1 MFEFG
6 RPTHIFDLQKIQGG
20 LTVRWGKSGETLE
33 LLNGQT
39 VTLDDKVGVIA
50 DAKQVESLAGI
61 MGGAATA
68 VSDHTLDIYAEAA
81 FWWPNAI
88 AGRSRRFN
96 FSTDAGHRFERG
108 VDPQTTVEH
117 LEHLT
122 SLILSICGTE
132 KSTVGPVDD
141 HQINM
146 PVLTPVQVR
155 VERVNKVLGTTI
167 SQQAMA
173 DALQSLGLEVEQASG
188 KLTVHPPSYRFD
200 LKIEEDLIEEIARM
214 VGFENLPATAP
225 QAPITPKIR
234 PENQRH
240 GFAVRRQLADLG
252 YQETINFSFVDEQ
265 WERTLAGNEEPI
277 QLLNPIASQMN
288 VMRSSLMGSLL
299 QVAKFNLDRKA
310 YRVRIFESG
319 RVFRRDATVQD
330 GLQSVKGIDQPVLI
344 AGLAYGPLYPLAWN
358 GSEKLSDFFDMKSDV
373 CRLMTGHTLKFEA
386 AAHPALHP
394 GRTARISNQHQAV
407 GWIGELHPQ
416 WRQQWGFAHAPVL
429 FELDMDA
436 VMRHPLPHAQ
446 SISRLHPVERDLA
459 IVVKEEVTH
468 DALMDCIK
476 NANTTDLLNNATLF
490 DVYRP
495 SKPDAAVQAGEKSMA
510 VRLFLQSTDENTL
523 TDAQIDAVIQSVVD
537 TLSRQLSARLRA

>member
-1 MFEFG
+1 
-6 RPTHIFDLQKIQGG
+6 
-20 LTVRWGKSGETLE
+20 
-33 LLNGQT
+33 
-39 VTLDDKVGVIA
+39 
-50 DAKQVESLAGI
+50 

-146 PVLTPVQVR
+146 PVLIPVQVR

-173 DALQSLGLEVEQASG
+173 DALQSLGLEVEQATG

-265 WERTLAGNEEPI
+265 WERTLAGNEAPI

-344 AGLAYGPLYPLAWN
+344 AGLAYGPLHPLAWN
-358 GSEKLSDFFDMKSDV
+358 GSEKLSDFFNMKSDV

-386 AAHPALHP
+386 AEHPALHP

>member
-1 MFEFG
+1 MFELG

-20 LTVRWGKSGETLE
+20 LHVRWAKPSESLT

-68 VSDHTLDIYAEAA
+68 VSDDTQDVYAEAA
-81 FWWPNAI
+81 FWWPSAI

-122 SLILSICGTE
+122 SLILSICGTD
-132 KSTVGPVDD
+132 KTIVGPIND
-141 HQINM
+141 HPVNM
-146 PVLTPVQVR
+146 PVPTPVSLR
-155 VERVNKVLGTTI
+155 VERANKVLGTAL
-167 SQQAMA
+167 SQQVML
-173 DALQSLGLEVEQASG
+173 DALQALGLEVEESSG
-188 KLTVHPPSYRFD
+188 KLTVYPPSYRFD

-252 YQETINFSFVDEQ
+252 YQETINFSFVDEH
-265 WERTLAGNEEPI
+265 WERTLAGNDSPI

-310 YRVRIFESG
+310 HRVRVFETG
-319 RVFRRDATVQD
+319 RVFRRDPSVQDSLQTVQ
-330 GLQSVKGIDQPVLI
+330 GIHQPVLV
-344 AGLAYGPLYPLAWN
+344 AGLAYGLLHPLGWN
-358 GSEKLSDFFDMKSDV
+358 GTDKLTDFFDVKSDV
-373 CRLMTGHTLKFEA
+373 CRLMTGHALTFEA
-386 AAHPALHP
+386 ATHPALHP
-394 GRTARISNQHQAV
+394 GRTARISCQQQAV
-407 GWIGELHPQ
+407 GWIGELHPE
-416 WRQQWGFAHAPVL
+416 WRQQWGFTHAPVL
-429 FELDMDA
+429 FELDMNA
-436 VMRHPLPHAQ
+436 VIAHPVPYAQ
-446 SISRLHPVERDLA
+446 SVSRLHPVERDLA
-459 IVVKEEVTH
+459 IVVKEDITH

-476 NANTTDLLNNATLF
+476 KADTSQLLKNATLF

-495 SKPDAAVQAGEKSMA
+495 SKTVASVQTDEKSMA

-523 TDAQIDAVIQSVVD
+523 TDAQIDSVIQSVVD